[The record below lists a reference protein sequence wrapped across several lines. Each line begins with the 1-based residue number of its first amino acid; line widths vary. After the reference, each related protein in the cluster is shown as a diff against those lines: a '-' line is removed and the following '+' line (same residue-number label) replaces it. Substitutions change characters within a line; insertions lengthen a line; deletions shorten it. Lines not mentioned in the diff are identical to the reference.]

1 MEIIDAI
8 KERHS
13 VRQYYDKQID
23 EKIVFEEQNQIEQLK
38 AEIMSCHQESGL
50 NIQLITNES
59 KAFNCFMAHYGKFV
73 DVKNYISLIGKKSK
87 NLDELCGYY
96 GEKLVL
102 KAQQLGLNTCWVAM
116 SYKKIPSA
124 FVINKDEKLVV
135 VISIGYGKNKG
146 KNHKSKTIE
155 EVSNVSTNT
164 PEWFKN
170 GVELALLAPTAMN
183 QQKFKILY
191 NNDIVTLK
199 AGIGMYTK
207 LDLGIIK
214 YHFEIGANRKI

>member
-23 EKIVFEEQNQIEQLK
+23 EKIVFELNKEIEECNK
-38 AEIMSCHQESGL
+38 ESGL

>member
-23 EKIVFEEQNQIEQLK
+23 EKIVFELNKEIEECNK
-38 AEIMSCHQESGL
+38 ESGL

-73 DVKNYISLIGKKSK
+73 DVKNYIALIGKKSK

-124 FVINKDEKLVV
+124 FAINKGEKLVV

-183 QQKFKILY
+183 QQKFKIVY
-191 NNDIVTLK
+191 NNDTVTLK

>member
-23 EKIVFEEQNQIEQLK
+23 EKIVFELNKEIEECNK
-38 AEIMSCHQESGL
+38 ESGL

-73 DVKNYISLIGKKSK
+73 DVKNYIALIGKKSK

-124 FVINKDEKLVV
+124 FTINKGEKLVV

-191 NNDIVTLK
+191 NNDTVTYK